1 LAAGFVCVLG
11 FPLSNATVERGE
23 IPFPTFSDSIRDG
36 QAAAVVGYDDN
47 RRIRSDKGALSIL
60 GGRGPDWGDGGYG
73 WLPYAFVRQRLAV
86 DLWTVMKRDWL
97 RSGEFLS
104 PCVQ

>member
-1 LAAGFVCVLG
+1 VLG
-11 FPLSNATVERGE
+11 FPLSNANDERGE
-23 IPFPTFSDSIRDG
+23 IPFPTFSDSIRGG
-36 QAAAVVGYDDN
+36 QSAAVVGYDDN
-47 RRIRSDKGALSIL
+47 RRIRSDKGALLIL
-60 GGRGPDWGDGGYG
+60 GRRGPDWGDGGYG

-86 DLWTVMKRDWL
+86 DIWTMMKRDWL